1 MELDTTNRILVTG
14 LSGFTGKYL
23 ARKLASLGWQICGLG
38 AHAPPQ
44 GGDPVYPN
52 LDVDLSETERIA
64 EWMAANQPTHIAHL
78 AAQSHVVGDPLR
90 FYRDNLLGTE
100 SLLEAVAVSGIA
112 PKKLL
117 IASSA
122 NIYGNCENSPI
133 SEDQPYQPVNHYAS
147 SKVAMELLV
156 QKWFDRYPIV
166 ITRPFNYTG
175 PGQSEAFVYA
185 KLAAAF
191 FRRDSEIRLGNIS
204 TARDLSDIRFVVEA
218 YRRLL
223 LSELSSDT
231 FNICSG
237 KSVSIREALAILSKL
252 TGHVPKIV
260 SDPALTRSNEITE
273 LRGDSSKLQHAIG
286 SIPNFDPV
294 EIFGNMLDAYDNSEF
309 RKIV

>member
-1 MELDTTNRILVTG
+1 MATC
-14 LSGFTGKYL
+14 L
-23 ARKLASLGWQICGLG
+23 ATDGWEVYGLG
-38 AHAPPQ
+38 PPV
-44 GGDPVYPN
+44 DDLSFPN
-52 LDVDLSETERIA
+52 LNVDLSETQAIA
-64 EWMAANQPTHIAHL
+64 SWLAETSPTHIVHL
-78 AAQSHVVGDPLR
+78 AAQSHVVGDPMK
-90 FYRDNLLGTE
+90 FFEVNVLGTE
-100 SLLEAVAVSGIA
+100 SLLLAISKAQIV
-112 PKKLL
+112 PQKLL

-122 NIYGNCENSPI
+122 NVYGQCKNSPI
-133 SEDQPYQPVNHYAS
+133 QESEPNRPVNHYAL
-147 SKVAMELLV
+147 SKAAMELLV

-191 FRRDSEIRLGNIS
+191 FRRDPEIRLGNIG

-223 LSELSSDT
+223 LSELSSGT
-231 FNICSG
+231 FNISSG

-273 LRGDSSKLQHAIG
+273 LRGDPSKLQHAIG
-286 SIPNFDPV
+286 SIPNYDPL
-294 EIFGNMLDAYDNSEF
+294 EIFRNMLDAYDNSEI